1 MGSSG
6 TGGPQGFRIYC
17 LGCLS
22 CRYLTKSFWK
32 VSVQN
37 PLFSSFLI
45 TTDPGLR
52 LSRMTATGNDRPQ
65 KFPLSFPRAVV
76 GNLLWSLFPSCVTTD
91 PRQKRSGM
99 TTNGNRNNIS
109 RTTPRRLTF
118 QDDGK
123 KGERKNPGRFYPP
136 GVIQLILFL

>member
-22 CRYLTKSFWK
+22 CRYLTGRFLSRIRCF
-32 VSVQN
+32 
-37 PLFSSFLI
+37 PLFLI

-76 GNLLWSLFPSCVTTD
+76 GNLLCPLFPSCVTTD

-99 TTNGNRNNIS
+99 TATKHN
-109 RTTPRRLTF
+109 
-118 QDDGK
+118 K
-123 KGERKNPGRFYPP
+123 KGCYKNWGHPEFSSGSTDWDVCRFCC
-136 GVIQLILFL
+136 F

>member
-22 CRYLTKSFWK
+22 CRYLTGRFLSRIRCF
-32 VSVQN
+32 
-37 PLFSSFLI
+37 PLFLI

-76 GNLLWSLFPSCVTTD
+76 WNLLCPWARSFATKD
-91 PRQKRSGM
+91 PRQKHSGM
-99 TTNGNRNNIS
+99 TAISNNIS
-109 RTTPRRLTF
+109 KTTPRRLTF

-123 KGERKNPGRFYPP
+123 KDKEKTPRGFIPP
-136 GVIQLILFL
+136 G